1 MDSDTENCTPGAI
14 PGLSAANGGANTR
27 QMVPAV
33 PQRVVLDD
41 ELRGDSRAQAQRE
54 GRGAVQFVIR
64 EGAHSGS
71 RLVGV
76 PAQEFERGGLRYVVP
91 PRVAIT
97 SRYSASTLVV
107 FPAEELCVD
116 HRRTSS
122 LRRFFWPLASRDAN
136 ARAAGP

>member
-41 ELRGDSRAQAQRE
+41 ELRGDSRAHAHRE

-64 EGAHSGS
+64 DGARSGS
-71 RLVGV
+71 RLVAV
-76 PAQEFERGGLRYVVP
+76 PAEGVEREGYGCVRP
-91 PRVAIT
+91 CGAPSARM
-97 SRYSASTLVV
+97 YSAT
-107 FPAEELCVD
+107 
-116 HRRTSS
+116 
-122 LRRFFWPLASRDAN
+122 
-136 ARAAGP
+136 